1 MAAVKAGKVV
11 DTTMGLTPL
20 EGLMMGG
27 RSGDMDPAAVLRLV
41 DMGMTTKEVDNM
53 LNKKSGLYG
62 VGGIN
67 SGDMRDML
75 AAAESGNER
84 AQLAIK
90 MFVRRIVKYIG
101 SYYVLVGKPAA
112 LVFTGGIGEFSV
124 DIRKKVIEGLAALD
138 IKVDAAANDACF
150 GKAGIIS
157 TADSAWKAVV
167 MPTDEELMIA
177 QHTQKI
183 VC

>member
-1 MAAVKAGKVV
+1 
-11 DTTMGLTPL
+11 
-20 EGLMMGG
+20 
-27 RSGDMDPAAVLRLV
+27 
-41 DMGMTTKEVDNM
+41 
-53 LNKKSGLYG
+53 
-62 VGGIN
+62 
-67 SGDMRDML
+67 MRDML
-75 AAAESGNER
+75 GAAESGNER

-101 SYYVLVGKPAA
+101 AYYVLVGKPAA
-112 LVFTGGIGEFSV
+112 LVFTGGIGEFSTA
-124 DIRKKVIEGLAALD
+124 IREKVIEGLAALD
-138 IKVDAAANDACF
+138 IKLDPAANEACF

-183 VC
+183 VSNN